1 MSKWREKNAPAT
13 GGGQSPGTGMAPGS
27 EHTPASGGYR
37 SAPKQI
43 APNTKVNA
51 SHIHTWC
58 WTGALQGARVYM
70 AARQWS
76 LEQME
81 SQVSQVPDVLKYAR
95 TQKVLTQDH
104 ASDHDLYLT
113 IQGGFNIL
121 IGWSVYLDQPGMSH
135 GWFKAGAF
143 KTSVLKTEER
153 LYKALEV
160 MLMCMGYDCP
170 SDCTPIEPAPG
181 GMKSTRSKNKNKKNR
196 RAKQAQEQQTNLKEQ
211 QPRPQAPEPVAAAA
225 SAGAASSSA
234 GSASLARAITA
245 PLPTPVAT
253 SELAS
258 GSEQQLHQLP
268 SEPQPQPQPQPPP
281 QQSSQQPP
289 RQEHTPQP
297 GTTNELA
304 SGSKQQLPP
313 QQEQQEQLQLPEQQE
328 QLQLPQQQEQQVQPQ
343 QPQQPQQAEQQVQQQ
358 PLGQTLQQQPQQ
370 LQPQPMA
377 MWPPMATMALQQ
389 HAVMVSAVSQQQHQW
404 QHVQPQQQQE
414 LQFQQQWHQQHQDQL
429 LQQQLLQ
436 QWQHGQEQQQ
446 QQQQQQQ
453 LLQQQQQIWQ
463 LQQQVWSQQQQQQTL
478 LQQIEQQHRD
488 LQPQQQQ
495 QQQPPPLHGTSPASG
510 GTESEESEIED
521 ESDEEEEEEEET
533 WTWTKED
540 QARWRE
546 AVASVCRVHGRQ
558 PQRVGA
564 NLYQKRAPAVKLEEA
579 DMDRMSTLMQEV
591 AEWGGFSSRD
601 LVQRDGIQ
609 NSTKRMLGKQLEML
623 KNHRPAFL
631 LSRLPPD
638 PSRPLA
644 APPSDPPAAWEFI
657 KDLLTRHRGEVREIS
672 GEWTVVA
679 EPFPDKQQHPEYFH
693 AQFCLSDAEARSM
706 ITWDGTGGRSQS
718 FLAGKAKGKK
728 PASGGTGKG
737 DEEPEDNTM
746 VMRQTRDQ
754 SMHWRREAAVCGL
767 ADLFAQFGD
776 TWAAHDIYGY
786 YTTMHVIVHKRE
798 HGVSAPERRKAAHE
812 RFRASGRW
820 GHWQ

>member
-81 SQVSQVPDVLKYAR
+81 SQVGQVPDILEYAR
-95 TQKVLTQDH
+95 TRKDLTQNH
-104 ASDHDLYLT
+104 ASKHNLYLT
-113 IQGGFNIL
+113 IQGGFCIT
-121 IGWSVYLDQPGMSH
+121 IGWSAYLDKPGMSH
-135 GWFKAGAF
+135 GWFQAGAGA
-143 KTSVLKTEER
+143 SSSQER

-245 PLPTPVAT
+245 PPPTPVAT

-289 RQEHTPQP
+289 RQEHTPYHTPQP

-304 SGSKQQLPP
+304 SGSKQQLPQ

-377 MWPPMATMALQQ
+377 MWPPGLPMATMALQQ

-453 LLQQQQQIWQ
+453 QLLQQQQLQQQIWQ
-463 LQQQVWSQQQQQQTL
+463 LQQQVWSQQQQQQQL
-478 LQQIEQQHRD
+478 LQQIGQQHRD

-533 WTWTKED
+533 WTWTEED

-546 AVASVCRVHGRQ
+546 AVARVCRVRGRH
-558 PQRVGA
+558 PQRGRA

-579 DMDRMSTLMQEV
+579 DMDRMSTLMQAV
-591 AEWGGFSSRD
+591 AGWGGFSSRD
-601 LVQRDGIQ
+601 LVRRDGIQ

-623 KNHRPAFL
+623 KTTAL
-631 LSRLPPD
+631 LFYCLDCHQIRAGL
-638 PSRPLA
+638 
-644 APPSDPPAAWEFI
+644 W
-657 KDLLTRHRGEVREIS
+657 RHHHQIR
-672 GEWTVVA
+672 
-679 EPFPDKQQHPEYFH
+679 QQHGSSLRIF
-693 AQFCLSDAEARSM
+693 
-706 ITWDGTGGRSQS
+706 
-718 FLAGKAKGKK
+718 
-728 PASGGTGKG
+728 
-737 DEEPEDNTM
+737 
-746 VMRQTRDQ
+746 
-754 SMHWRREAAVCGL
+754 
-767 ADLFAQFGD
+767 
-776 TWAAHDIYGY
+776 
-786 YTTMHVIVHKRE
+786 
-798 HGVSAPERRKAAHE
+798 
-812 RFRASGRW
+812 
-820 GHWQ
+820 